1 MRSCS
6 ERLCLNY
13 PATPSPFSIPMP
25 TRVVAASAHNSC
37 MRPPNGH
44 NCRAITSS
52 LSVLLPRNIWR
63 SYSTLFGIKKD
74 ATSAPPKCLH
84 NRIILIVYILQIYAD
99 NLFVFGWLY
108 NNAAKIF
115 GAEDVLCRRLEIL
128 VVKWIYK
135 ASWKY

>member
-6 ERLCLNY
+6 ERLCVNY

-25 TRVVAASAHNSC
+25 TKVAVVLALSSC

-44 NCRAITSS
+44 NSRAIPSS
-52 LSVLLPRNIWR
+52 LSVPSPRNIWR
-63 SYSTLFGIKKD
+63 NYSTLFGIKKD

-84 NRIILIVYILQIYAD
+84 NGIILIVYIFQIYAD

-115 GAEDVLCRRLEIL
+115 GTEGVLCRRLEIL
-128 VVKWIYK
+128 VVRWTYK
-135 ASWKY
+135 TSGKC